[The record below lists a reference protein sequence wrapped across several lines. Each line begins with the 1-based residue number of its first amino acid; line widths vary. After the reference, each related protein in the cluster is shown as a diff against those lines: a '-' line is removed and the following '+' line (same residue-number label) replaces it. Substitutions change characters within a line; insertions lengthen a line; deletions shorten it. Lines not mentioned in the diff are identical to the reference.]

1 MLSSPAEVARRARG
15 RLTGRLHS
23 LPILALHVHTA
34 CNCRCVMCDI
44 WKANAAKREI
54 GADELTPHM
63 EAIRALRVRRV
74 MLTGGEPLLHSNLWA
89 LCDLLRAE
97 GIQISLVTTG
107 LLLDAYAEPIIRT
120 IDEVVVSI
128 DGPPSVHDRIRRV
141 PGGFAKVRR
150 GIDALKRRASAPRI
164 VVRSV
169 VQKANHAVLC
179 ETIQEVAATGAD
191 VLSFLAADV
200 FSPAF
205 NRPSPWD
212 ETRRGEIA
220 LDSDD
225 LPILATTIARAEQEC
240 GDRFAS
246 GFVVGGSRSL
256 WRLHDYYRALAGAG
270 ALPRVRCRAP
280 WVSAVLE
287 ADGTLRPCFFHNA
300 YPRAERLD
308 DALNSPEAIRFRR
321 TLDVARNETC
331 RRCVCS
337 LALPFTREP

>member
-44 WKANAAKREI
+44 WKANASKREI
-54 GADELTPHM
+54 GLDELARHM
-63 EAIRALRVRRV
+63 DAIRALRVRRV

-89 LCDLLRAE
+89 LCDLLHAE
-97 GIQISLVTTG
+97 GIRISLVTTG
-107 LLLDAYAEPIIRT
+107 LLLDTHAEAVART

-141 PGGFAKVRR
+141 PGGFAKTRR
-150 GIDALKRRASAPRI
+150 GIEAVKRRPRAPRI

-169 VQKANHAVLC
+169 LQKSNYAALP
-179 ETIQEVAATGAD
+179 ETIRDVAATGAD
-191 VLSFLAADV
+191 VVSFLAADV
-200 FSPAF
+200 FSEAF

-212 ETRRGEIA
+212 ETRRRDVA
-220 LDSDD
+220 LDRDD
-225 LPILATTIARAEQEC
+225 LPVLGTTIARAEQQC
-240 GDRFAS
+240 RDLFRS

-256 WRLHDYYRALAGAG
+256 WRLHVYYRALAGAG
-270 ALPRVRCRAP
+270 AFPRTRCRAP
-280 WVSAVLE
+280 WVSSVLE
-287 ADGTLRPCFFHNA
+287 ADGALRPCFFHPA
-300 YPRAERLD
+300 YPPAERLD
-308 DALNSPEAIRFRR
+308 LALNSAAAIQFRR
-321 TLDVARNETC
+321 ELDVTRNETC
-331 RRCVCS
+331 RRCVCT